1 MRPQAKNMRARADF
15 LEGLLE
21 LHTHQDARARRV
33 VFRQSITSLAIEAS
47 ADGPPPL
54 DGLRPEALLESIRA
68 ALKDGLFDDLSW
80 LAPPAAAVALYEIT
94 GALPLGPERR
104 DLGRRV
110 VSQLYDGDA
119 ATFVAL
125 ATRMALGNARALD
138 GAPVRARIALA
149 LQLGSGV
156 DVPVDPLA
164 FALVS
169 RRELARDW
177 VGNAATGSLP
187 ERRLAARLLER
198 ACREAARRASQG
210 DEDALRLFRGIGSA
224 SAPINR
230 NSTLSDVVCD
240 AYRRLLTDRET
251 LVWRHAAAAR
261 GLLAGV
267 IPSLR
272 EEIRGM
278 LGTNLSPTEWRR
290 AATSLV
296 ASIAFDPQAGL
307 AACRDL
313 LASNL
318 VRKDPGI
325 PMAMV
330 WGLPRAV
337 DAEPETAETLLDA
350 IAEAHPIIIA
360 DGLIELQSE
369 LGTSFGSRARQ
380 MCMQALSASLTLPQ
394 DDDGLTALGQ
404 CMLRDLEGHE
414 PSDLAAAVRSAVAGF
429 VEIGCREAAALALT
443 AIEHGSS
450 TLDALEVLGAT
461 TTGDTARAS
470 MSRRTSA
477 RLLRELDMNLYES
490 GLLRSLVLLERRTN
504 NNDSGAALG
513 LDQVDDRVT
522 RWLLRVESA
531 SPIAGKPGHPTFHQR
546 NLRALLHVV
555 DGEATD
561 GTDEET
567 RGRGK
572 LRLLETCDVL
582 TRRLAAEPA
591 SPLRRAVA
599 ATVARAFDAL
609 VRAGA
614 VDASDALLYAC
625 MRTGD
630 HSTLEIL
637 AEASVHPDVRE
648 LFACFARFTGAVRPE
663 SLGNNPTG
671 RVDTAL
677 AALTKF
683 IAELPAGTSQRI
695 EGLRTALSRLAR
707 SLDGVRSA
715 RALDALTETTSKEGS
730 PLSAL
735 EDALTTLARLTS
747 AALRRFAYNEEE
759 PIPASVAFTGES
771 LAVIVG
777 MARDGSTASHLE
789 TSIDRLVKTANE
801 GLPSS
806 LTHAMAIV
814 LRRLLALPSQTS
826 ATIARPQIE
835 AQTEAPLPA
844 WVPAHRTVGGFY
856 LHRRLGGGALGSV
869 FIVSRSEERHDPNA
883 EKFALKVP
891 DYDATAA
898 RSVSEAEFLQLFRQE
913 AGALLSLPDHVNL
926 PRFVTFDAGARPKP
940 ILVMEL
946 IEGVRCEHLIDNRT
960 LTVDITLTLLD
971 GILAGLEAMHSVK
984 IGHLDLKPSNVVL
997 RGLTAPVLVDFGL
1010 AGRQIRPGCA
1020 TAAYGA
1026 PEVWGAAP
1034 DGAIATPLTA
1044 DIYSFGCLAYEILSG
1059 NMLFD
1064 ASSDAAMITVHVSHD
1079 GLPPK
1084 IRRITNGRLASL
1096 GMFLFQCLRH
1106 NPNDRTNATGLRAIL
1121 RRIVPEL
1128 RRCTWPI
1135 IDEEAPM

>member
-1 MRPQAKNMRARADF
+1 MRARADF

-21 LHTHQDARARRV
+21 LHTQPDSRTRRV

-47 ADGPPPL
+47 QDGPPPL

-94 GALPLGPERR
+94 GALPLGAERR
-104 DLGRRV
+104 ELGRRV

-149 LQLGSGV
+149 LQLGSSV

-177 VGNAATGSLP
+177 VGTAATGSLP

-230 NSTLSDVVCD
+230 NSPLSDVVCD

-261 GLLAGV
+261 GLLAGA

-325 PMAMV
+325 PMAMI

-360 DGLIELQSE
+360 DGLIELNAE
-369 LGTSFGSRARQ
+369 LGTTFGSRARAT
-380 MCMQALSASLTLPQ
+380 CIQALTQSLTLPQ

-404 CMLRDLEGHE
+404 CMLRDLEGQE
-414 PSDLAAAVRSAVAGF
+414 PSELAAAVRSAVSGF

-443 AIEHGSS
+443 AIDHASS
-450 TLDALEVLGAT
+450 TLDLLEVLGAT
-461 TTGDTARAS
+461 TAGDSTRAS

-490 GLLRSLVLLERRTN
+490 GLLRTLVLLERKTAG
-504 NNDSGAALG
+504 NDSGGSAG
-513 LDQVDDRVT
+513 LEQVDDRVT
-522 RWLLRVESA
+522 RWLLRVEAA
-531 SPIAGKPGHPTFHQR
+531 SRRDTENAHLTFHQR
-546 NLRALLHVV
+546 NLRTLLHVV
-555 DGEATD
+555 DGESTD
-561 GTDEET
+561 ATDEEN

-572 LRLLETCDVL
+572 LRLLESCDVL
-582 TRRLAAEPA
+582 TRRIAAEPA

-609 VRAGA
+609 VRANA
-614 VDASDALLYAC
+614 VDAADALLYAC

-630 HSTLEIL
+630 HGTLEII

-648 LFACFARFTGAVRPE
+648 LFACFAKLTGALRPE
-663 SLGNNPTG
+663 VLGNDPTA
-671 RVDTAL
+671 RVSAAL
-677 AALTKF
+677 TALTKF
-683 IAELPAGTSQRI
+683 IGELPAGTSQRI

-707 SLDGVRSA
+707 SLEAIQGARSLA
-715 RALDALTETTSKEGS
+715 PLADSSGKEAS
-730 PLSAL
+730 PLEAL
-735 EDALTTLARLTS
+735 EEAIATLSRFTS
-747 AALRRFAYNEEE
+747 AALRRFTYNDDEAA
-759 PIPASVAFTGES
+759 PASVAFTGES
-771 LAVIVG
+771 LTSLVA
-777 MARDGSTASHLE
+777 MARDGSAAPNLDGAIE
-789 TSIDRLVKTANE
+789 QLLATANS
-801 GLPSS
+801 GIPG
-806 LTHAMAIV
+806 AIV
-814 LRRLLALPSQTS
+814 QATAIILRRLSSLPSQPS
-826 ATIARPQIE
+826 NVIARPQLDAHI
-835 AQTEAPLPA
+835 ADAPLPA
-844 WVPAHRTVGGFY
+844 WLPPHRTVGGFY
-856 LHRRLGGGALGSV
+856 VHRRLGGGSLGSV
-869 FIVSRSEERHDPNA
+869 FVVSRAEERHDANA

-898 RSVSEAEFLQLFRQE
+898 RSVSEAEFLKLFRQE
-913 AGALLSLPDHVNL
+913 AGALLSLPDHTNI

-946 IEGVRCEHLIDNRT
+946 IEGVRCEHLIDNR
-960 LTVDITLTLLD
+960 LLSVDMAFVMMD
-971 GILAGLEAMHSVK
+971 GILAGLEAMHSEK

-997 RGLTAPVLVDFGL
+997 RGGTEPVLVDFGL

-1034 DGAIATPLTA
+1034 DGAIATPMTS

-1084 IRRITNGRLASL
+1084 IRRITNGRLASV

-1106 NPNDRTNATGLRAIL
+1106 NPNDRTTASGLRAIL
-1121 RRIVPEL
+1121 RRIAPEV
-1128 RRCTWPI
+1128 RRSAWPLI
-1135 IDEEAPM
+1135 VEEE

>member
-1 MRPQAKNMRARADF
+1 MRARADF

-21 LHTHQDARARRV
+21 LHLQPDARARRV

-68 ALKDGLFDDLSW
+68 AVKDGLFDDLSW

-94 GALPLGPERR
+94 GALPLGAERR
-104 DLGRRV
+104 ELGRRV
-110 VSQLYDGDA
+110 VAQLYDGDA

-149 LQLGSGV
+149 LQLGSTV

-169 RRELARDW
+169 RRELAKDW

-210 DEDALRLFRGIGSA
+210 DEDALRLFRGITA
-224 SAPINR
+224 TNAPINR
-230 NSTLSDVVCD
+230 NSSLSDVVCD

-267 IPSLR
+267 IPSLH
-272 EEIRGM
+272 EEIRGN

-296 ASIAFDPQAGL
+296 ASIAFDPQGGL

-325 PMAMV
+325 PMAMI

-337 DAEPETAETLLDA
+337 DAEPETAEELLDA

-360 DGLIELQSE
+360 DGLIELNAE
-369 LGTSFGSRARQ
+369 LGTSFGARARTT
-380 MCMQALSASLTLPQ
+380 CIQALSQSLTLPQ

-414 PSDLAAAVRSAVAGF
+414 PSELASAVRNAVAAF

-443 AIEHGSS
+443 AIEQASS
-450 TLDALEVLGAT
+450 ILDALEVLGAT
-461 TTGDTARAS
+461 TAGDTTRAS
-470 MSRRTSA
+470 MSRRTAA
-477 RLLRELDMNLYES
+477 RMLRELDMNLYES
-490 GLLRSLVLLERRTN
+490 GLLRSLVLLERRTAG
-504 NNDSGAALG
+504 NDSGAAAG
-513 LDQVDDRVT
+513 LEQVDDRVT
-522 RWLLRVESA
+522 RWLLRVEAESRRNGGL
-531 SPIAGKPGHPTFHQR
+531 PHPTFHQR
-546 NLRALLHVV
+546 NLRTLLHVV
-555 DGEATD
+555 DGESTE
-561 GTDEET
+561 GTDDDN

-582 TRRLAAEPA
+582 TRRLAAEQA

-614 VDASDALLYAC
+614 IDAADALLFAC

-630 HSTLEIL
+630 HTTLEII

-648 LFACFARFTGAVRPE
+648 LFACYSKYTNALRPDILGNDPNARVTGA
-663 SLGNNPTG
+663 LN
-671 RVDTAL
+671 
-677 AALTKF
+677 ALTKF
-683 IAELPAGTSQRI
+683 IGDLPAGTSQRI

-707 SLDGVRSA
+707 SLDTVRNA
-715 RALDALTETTSKEGS
+715 RSLAPLIDEAGGKEAS
-730 PLSAL
+730 PLEAI
-735 EDALTTLARLTS
+735 EDALTTLSRLTS
-747 AALRRFAYNEEE
+747 ASLRRLAYHDDEE
-759 PIPASVAFTGES
+759 PPASIAITEEHLASVVA
-771 LAVIVG
+771 
-777 MARDGSTASHLE
+777 MARDGGAAPNLE
-789 TSIDRLVKTANE
+789 HAIEQVLKTADAN
-801 GLPSS
+801 LPGAIVQ
-806 LTHAMAIV
+806 TTGIV
-814 LRRLLALPSQTS
+814 LRRLTTLPTQLSNAAS
-826 ATIARPQIE
+826 NPQVDPH
-835 AQTEAPLPA
+835 AADAPLPA
-844 WVPAHRTVGGFY
+844 WLPPNRTIGGFY
-856 LHRRLGGGALGSV
+856 VHRRLGGGSLGTV
-869 FIVSRSEERHDPNA
+869 FVVSRADERHDPNG

-898 RSVSEAEFLQLFRQE
+898 RSVSEAEFLKLFRQE
-913 AGALLSLPDHVNL
+913 AGALLSLPDHTNL
-926 PRFVTFDAGARPKP
+926 ARFVTFDAGARPKP

-946 IEGVRCEHLIDNRT
+946 IEGVRCEHLIDNK
-960 LTVDITLTLLD
+960 LLNVDMAIFVLD
-971 GILAGLEAMHSVK
+971 GILAGLEAMHSEK

-997 RGLTAPVLVDFGL
+997 RGGTEPVLVDFGL

-1026 PEVWGAAP
+1026 PEIWGAAP
-1034 DGAIATPLTA
+1034 DGAIATPMTA
-1044 DIYSFGCLAYEILSG
+1044 DIYSFGCVAYEILSG
-1059 NMLFD
+1059 NMLFE

-1096 GMFLFQCLRH
+1096 GMFLYQCLRH
-1106 NPNDRTNATGLRAIL
+1106 NPNDRTSASGLRAVL
-1121 RRIVPEL
+1121 RRIIPEL
-1128 RRCTWPI
+1128 KRTTWPI
-1135 IDEEAPM
+1135 IVEDEQ

>member
-1 MRPQAKNMRARADF
+1 MRARADF

-21 LHTHQDARARRV
+21 LHMQPDARARRV

-47 ADGPPPL
+47 LDGPPPL

-94 GALPLGPERR
+94 GALPLGAERR
-104 DLGRRV
+104 ELGRRV

-149 LQLGSGV
+149 LQLGSNV

-210 DEDALRLFRGIGSA
+210 DEDALRLFRGIGA
-224 SAPINR
+224 AGAPVNR
-230 NSTLSDVVCD
+230 NSSLSDVVCD

-272 EEIRGM
+272 EEIRGN

-296 ASIAFDPQAGL
+296 ASIAFDPLEGL

-325 PMAMV
+325 PMAMI

-360 DGLIELQSE
+360 DGLIELSAE
-369 LGTSFGSRARQ
+369 LGTAFGAHARTT
-380 MCMQALSASLTLPQ
+380 CIQALSQSLTLPQ

-414 PSDLAAAVRSAVAGF
+414 PSELATAVRNAVAGF

-443 AIEHGSS
+443 AIDHASS

-461 TTGDTARAS
+461 TAGDTTRAS
-470 MSRRTSA
+470 MSRRTAA

-490 GLLRSLVLLERRTN
+490 GLLRSLVLLERRSAG
-504 NNDSGAALG
+504 NDSGGSAG
-513 LDQVDDRVT
+513 LEQVDDRVT
-522 RWLLRVESA
+522 RWLLRVESSSRREGGA
-531 SPIAGKPGHPTFHQR
+531 AHPTFHQR
-546 NLRALLHVV
+546 NLRTLLHVV
-555 DGEATD
+555 DGESTE
-561 GTDEET
+561 GTEDEN

-572 LRLLETCDVL
+572 LRLLESCDVL
-582 TRRLAAEPA
+582 TRRLAAEST

-609 VRAGA
+609 VRANA
-614 VDASDALLYAC
+614 IDASDALLFAC

-630 HSTLEIL
+630 AGTLDII

-648 LFACFARFTGAVRPE
+648 LFACFGKFTAGLRPDI
-663 SLGNNPTG
+663 LGNDPTA
-671 RVDTAL
+671 RVA
-677 AALTKF
+677 AAQNALTKF
-683 IAELPAGTSQRI
+683 IGELPAGTSQRI

-707 SLDGVRSA
+707 SLDSIFNA
-715 RALDALTETTSKEGS
+715 RALAPLVEAAGKEGS
-730 PLSAL
+730 PLEAL
-735 EDALTTLARLTS
+735 EDALSTLSRLTS
-747 AALRRFAYNEEE
+747 AALRRFAYNGEEAA
-759 PIPASVAFTGES
+759 PASVAFAGDS
-771 LAVIVG
+771 LVTVVG
-777 MARDGSTASHLE
+777 MARDGSAAPNLDATIE
-789 TSIDRLVKTANE
+789 RLISTANT
-801 GLPSS
+801 GLPN
-806 LTHAMAIV
+806 AIV
-814 LRRLLALPSQTS
+814 QATGIILRRLTTLPSQQSTVF
-826 ATIARPQIE
+826 ARPTME
-835 AQTEAPLPA
+835 AILADAPLPA
-844 WVPAHRTVGGFY
+844 WLPPHRTIGGFY
-856 LHRRLGGGALGSV
+856 VHRRLGGGSLGSV
-869 FIVSRSEERHDPNA
+869 FVVSRAEERHEPNA

-898 RSVSEAEFLQLFRQE
+898 RSVSEAEFLKLFRQE
-913 AGALLSLPDHVNL
+913 AGALLSLPDHNNL

-946 IEGVRCEHLIDNRT
+946 IEGVRCEHLIDNR
-960 LTVDITLTLLD
+960 LLSVDMALFLID
-971 GILAGLEAMHSVK
+971 GILAGLEAMHSEK

-997 RGLTAPVLVDFGL
+997 RGGTEPVLVDFGL

-1034 DGAIATPLTA
+1034 EGGVATPMTA

-1079 GLPPK
+1079 GLPQK
-1084 IRRITNGRLASL
+1084 IRRVTNGKLASV

-1106 NPNDRTNATGLRAIL
+1106 NPSDRTPASGLRAIL
-1121 RRIVPEL
+1121 RRIAPEL
-1128 RRCTWPI
+1128 RRATWPI
-1135 IDEEAPM
+1135 IVEEE

>member
-1 MRPQAKNMRARADF
+1 MRARADF

-21 LHTHQDARARRV
+21 LHMQPDARARRV

-47 ADGPPPL
+47 LDGPPPL
-54 DGLRPEALLESIRA
+54 DGLRPETLLESIRA

-94 GALPLGPERR
+94 GALPLGAERR
-104 DLGRRV
+104 ELGRRV

-149 LQLGSGV
+149 LQLGSSV

-224 SAPINR
+224 SAAPINR
-230 NSTLSDVVCD
+230 NSSLSDVVCD

-272 EEIRGM
+272 EEIRGN

-296 ASIAFDPQAGL
+296 ASIAFDPHEGL
-307 AACRDL
+307 TACRDL

-325 PMAMV
+325 PMAMI

-337 DAEPETAETLLDA
+337 DAEPETAESLLDA

-360 DGLIELQSE
+360 DGLIELNAE
-369 LGTSFGSRARQ
+369 LGTNFGARARAT
-380 MCMQALSASLTLPQ
+380 CIQALAQSLALPQ

-414 PSDLAAAVRSAVAGF
+414 PSELAAAVRNAVAGF

-443 AIEHGSS
+443 AIEHASS

-461 TTGDTARAS
+461 TAGDTTRAS
-470 MSRRTSA
+470 MSRRTAA

-490 GLLRSLVLLERRTN
+490 GLLRSLVLLERRSAG
-504 NNDSGAALG
+504 NDSGAAAG
-513 LDQVDDRVT
+513 LEQVDDRVT
-522 RWLLRVESA
+522 RWLLRVEAVSRREGGQA
-531 SPIAGKPGHPTFHQR
+531 HPTFHQR
-546 NLRALLHVV
+546 NLRTLLHVV
-555 DGEATD
+555 DGESTEATE
-561 GTDEET
+561 DEN

-572 LRLLETCDVL
+572 QRLLETCDVL

-609 VRAGA
+609 VRANA
-614 VDASDALLYAC
+614 IDASDALLFAST
-625 MRTGD
+625 RTGD
-630 HSTLEIL
+630 HSVLDII

-648 LFACFARFTGAVRPE
+648 LFACFGKFTSAIRPE
-663 SLGNNPTG
+663 VIGNDQTV
-671 RVDTAL
+671 RVAAAL
-677 AALTKF
+677 TALTKF
-683 IAELPAGTSQRI
+683 IGELPAGTSQRI

-707 SLDGVRSA
+707 SLDAVRSA
-715 RALDALTETTSKEGS
+715 RTLVSLADASGKEAS
-730 PLSAL
+730 PLEAL
-735 EDALTTLARLTS
+735 EDALTTLSRLTS
-747 AALRRFAYNEEE
+747 AALRRFAYNEGDDA
-759 PIPASVAFTGES
+759 PASVAFAGES
-771 LAVIVG
+771 LAVVVSS
-777 MARDGSTASHLE
+777 ARDATTHLNLDA
-789 TSIDRLVKTANE
+789 TIDSLIATANT
-801 GLPSS
+801 GVPKAIV
-806 LTHAMAIV
+806 HATDIV
-814 LRRLLALPSQTS
+814 LRRLTTLPRQQ
-826 ATIARPQIE
+826 AAVVVRPVFDNHM
-835 AQTEAPLPA
+835 ADAPLPA
-844 WVPAHRTVGGFY
+844 WLPPHRIVGGFY
-856 LHRRLGGGALGSV
+856 VHRRLGGGSLGSV
-869 FIVSRSEERHDPNA
+869 FVVTRAEERHDHQA

-898 RSVSEAEFLQLFRQE
+898 RSVSEAEFLKLFRQE
-913 AGALLSLPDHVNL
+913 AGALLSLPDHNNL

-946 IEGVRCEHLIDNRT
+946 IEGIRCEHLIDNRQ
-960 LTVDITLTLLD
+960 LTPDMALFLMD
-971 GILAGLEAMHSVK
+971 GILAGLEAMHSEK

-997 RGLTAPVLVDFGL
+997 RGGTEPVLVDFGL

-1034 DGAIATPLTA
+1034 EGGVATPMTA

-1059 NMLFD
+1059 NTLFD

-1084 IRRITNGRLASL
+1084 IRRITNGKLASV
-1096 GMFLFQCLRH
+1096 GMFLFQCLRN
-1106 NPNDRTNATGLRAIL
+1106 NPSDRTDATGLRAIL
-1121 RRIVPEL
+1121 RRIAPEV
-1128 RRCTWPI
+1128 RRTTWPI
-1135 IDEEAPM
+1135 IVEEE

>member
-1 MRPQAKNMRARADF
+1 MRARADF

-21 LHTHQDARARRV
+21 LHMQPDARARRV

-47 ADGPPPL
+47 LDGPPPL

-94 GALPLGPERR
+94 GALPLGAERR
-104 DLGRRV
+104 ELGRRV

-149 LQLGSGV
+149 LQLGSNV

-177 VGNAATGSLP
+177 VGTAATGSLP

-210 DEDALRLFRGIGSA
+210 DEDALRLFRGIGS
-224 SAPINR
+224 SSGSINR
-230 NSTLSDVVCD
+230 NSSLSDVVCD

-261 GLLAGV
+261 GLLAGA

-272 EEIRGM
+272 EEIRGN

-296 ASIAFDPQAGL
+296 ASIAFDPQGGL
-307 AACRDL
+307 VACRDL
-313 LASNL
+313 LTSNL

-325 PMAMV
+325 PMAMI

-337 DAEPETAETLLDA
+337 DAEPETAEALLEA

-360 DGLIELQSE
+360 DGLIELNAE
-369 LGTSFGSRARQ
+369 LGTSFGARARTT
-380 MCMQALSASLTLPQ
+380 CIQALAQSLTLPQ

-414 PSDLAAAVRSAVAGF
+414 PSELAIAVRNAVAAF
-429 VEIGCREAAALALT
+429 VEIGCREATTLALT
-443 AIEHGSS
+443 AIEHASS

-470 MSRRTSA
+470 MSRRTAA

-490 GLLRSLVLLERRTN
+490 GLLRSLVLLERRTVG
-504 NNDSGAALG
+504 NDSGAAVG
-513 LDQVDDRVT
+513 LEQVDDRVT
-522 RWLLRVESA
+522 RWLLRVEAVSRRD
-531 SPIAGKPGHPTFHQR
+531 GGQQHPTFHQR
-546 NLRALLHVV
+546 NLRTLLHVV
-555 DGEATD
+555 DGESTE
-561 GTDEET
+561 GTEDEN

-614 VDASDALLYAC
+614 IDAADALLFAS

-630 HSTLEIL
+630 HSTLEII

-648 LFACFARFTGAVRPE
+648 LFACFGKFTGALRPE
-663 SLGNNPTG
+663 VLGNDPTV
-671 RVDTAL
+671 RVAAVLT
-677 AALTKF
+677 ALTKF
-683 IAELPAGTSQRI
+683 IGDLPAGTSQRI

-707 SLDGVRSA
+707 SLDAIRIA
-715 RALDALTETTSKEGS
+715 RALAPLSDGSGKEAS
-730 PLSAL
+730 PLESL
-735 EDALTTLARLTS
+735 EDALTTLSRLTAGAS
-747 AALRRFAYNEEE
+747 RRFAYNDEEE
-759 PIPASVAFTGES
+759 APASVAFSATN
-771 LAVIVG
+771 LASVVS
-777 MARDGSTASHLE
+777 MARDGSAAPNL
-789 TSIDRLVKTANE
+789 DRTIEQLLATANE
-801 GLPSS
+801 NLPAP
-806 LTHAMAIV
+806 LVQATGIV
-814 LRRLLALPSQTS
+814 LRRLTMLPSQPSTM
-826 ATIARPQIE
+826 IARPQID
-835 AQTEAPLPA
+835 AHLSEAPLPA
-844 WVPAHRTVGGFY
+844 WLPPHRIVGGFY
-856 LHRRLGGGALGSV
+856 VHRRLGGGSLGSV
-869 FIVSRSEERHDPNA
+869 FVVSRAEERHDPTA

-898 RSVSEAEFLQLFRQE
+898 RSVSEAEFLKLFRQE
-913 AGALLSLPDHVNL
+913 AGALLSLPDHTNL

-946 IEGVRCEHLIDNRT
+946 IEGIRCEQLIDNRQVGVEMA
-960 LTVDITLTLLD
+960 LFLMD
-971 GILAGLEAMHSVK
+971 GILAGLEAMHSEK

-997 RGLTAPVLVDFGL
+997 RGGTEPVLVDFGL

-1026 PEVWGAAP
+1026 PEIWGAAP
-1034 DGAIATPLTA
+1034 DGAIATPMTA

-1084 IRRITNGRLASL
+1084 IRRITNGKLASL

-1106 NPNDRTNATGLRAIL
+1106 NPNDRTPASGLRAIL
-1121 RRIVPEL
+1121 RRIAPEM
-1128 RRCTWPI
+1128 RRSTWPVI
-1135 IDEEAPM
+1135 VEEE